1 MDLKEFKRMDKQNRT
16 DKLKRI
22 IKGKAKSISDEQL
35 DEIISKIDCTKQ
47 FSIIS
52 TQSLDSLIKN
62 AFREEKDEEEYSY
75 KVYIKTICGNLK
87 PGLIDVDGQ
96 IIMPETNDIFTA
108 FIKTTVINHNDTKNV
123 QNTLFIYVPFLSE

>member
-62 AFREEKDEEEYSY
+62 AFREEKDEEEYYY